1 MAYTHDKRLFSH
13 EMLRGEGSPGSVIR
27 RPMMPCGRS
36 RDGASPCAVK
46 DTSSRCLGPAT
57 RHPSQEGIPR
67 TVTTQSRNANVALDQ
82 DMAISSSKHLRAAG
96 NGICDMAV
104 LRARSS
110 RSALSELH

>member
-1 MAYTHDKRLFSH
+1 M
-13 EMLRGEGSPGSVIR
+13 
-27 RPMMPCGRS
+27 
-36 RDGASPCAVK
+36 K
-46 DTSSRCLGPAT
+46 DTSSRCLGPAI

-67 TVTTQSRNANVALDQ
+67 TVTTQSFRNVNVALDQ

-110 RSALSELH
+110 